1 MTDTVLIVDD
11 SLTVR
16 MDLQDAFDEAGFLTR
31 ACGTAAAAREAFA
44 GATFDVVVLDVLLP
58 DGDGVDLLRELR
70 ASPDLSGAVVLMLSS
85 EAEVKDRMRG
95 LRTGA
100 DEYVGKPYDTHY
112 VVAKA
117 RERLRER
124 QAIADASGSTIL
136 VVDDSITFR
145 EALRQ
150 ALEEAGYVVRVVG
163 SGEEGLR
170 AAAVERPTAMVV
182 DSVLPGLDGA
192 GVIRRLRLDI
202 ALRDMPCLLL
212 TGSEGHEAELRAFEA
227 GADAFARKEEGVEL
241 ILARL
246 AAVLRSAATTSSDKV
261 TSLLGP
267 KRILAVDDS
276 PTYLAE
282 LASMLRDEGYDV
294 VQARSGQEA
303 LELLA
308 LQTMDC
314 ILLDLMMPGLS
325 GLDTCRQIKT
335 APVVRDI
342 PLIMLTSV
350 DDRATM
356 LDALEA
362 GADDY
367 IQKSSEFEVLKARV
381 RAQLRRKQFE
391 DDNRRVRV
399 ELHAVEL
406 EAAKAR
412 AARALAESRAWLL
425 EVLEQKNQA
434 LTAANAELL
443 TSQIEIAQTN
453 RELASANQA
462 KTEFLSTMSHELR
475 TPLNAIIGFSE
486 ILRDGIAGPLA
497 PRQHEFAGHICDSGK
512 HLLALINDI
521 LDLSKIEA
529 GKAEI
534 ELEPVDL
541 DHVLADALE
550 IVRERANARHVQ
562 LAVIATGRSDPL
574 RVDRRR
580 LKQIVYN
587 LLSNAVKFT
596 PAQGRVTLEARLVDR
611 RQAAAGLP
619 GFPLGRRLPLPDNE
633 FESFVEI
640 SVSDSGIGI
649 SADDLNHLFTP
660 FTQIKNE
667 LARTTEGTGLGLV
680 TVARLAQMHGGTV
693 AVTSSPQVGSCF
705 SVWLPWRNSETT
717 SEPDLEPPLTDVFSR
732 PLALVVEDDA
742 KAAGLM
748 RIQLEAVGF
757 KVRHAASA
765 EAALALVPDCTPDLI
780 TLDIVLPGMDGW
792 DFLARIKELPTW
804 TDIPVVV
811 VSVAAD
817 HEVGLSLGAAAVMQ
831 KPIGRTEFAHELEKL
846 GFAPEPDREVKVLVV
861 DDDPNTVDLMSAYL
875 CRPGYSVLRAFGGQ
889 EGIELTQ
896 RHLPDVVVLDL
907 LMPDVGGIEVV
918 EALKRD
924 QATAQIPVIMVAARQ
939 FSPDDR
945 RQLNRHVLSV
955 IDKGDLGQDRFL
967 GEVRRAF
974 GRPIRLQ

>member
-16 MDLQDAFDEAGFLTR
+16 MDLQEAFDNAGFATQ
-31 ACGTAAAAREAFA
+31 ACGTALAAREAFGGPA
-44 GATFDVVVLDVLLP
+44 VDVIVLDVLLP
-58 DGDGVDLLRELR
+58 DGDGVELLRELR
-70 ASPDLSGAVVLMLSS
+70 TSPVQSGAVVMMLST
-85 EAEVKDRMRG
+85 EAEVKDRVRG
-95 LRTGA
+95 LSTGA
-100 DEYVGKPYDTHY
+100 DEYVGKPYDAHY

-117 RERLRER
+117 RELLRAR
-124 QAIADASGSTIL
+124 QAIVNPERSSIL
-136 VVDDSITFR
+136 VIDDSVTFR

-150 ALEEAGYVVRVVG
+150 ALEEEGYAVRVVG

-170 AAAVERPTAMVV
+170 AAAAERPSAVVV
-182 DSVLPGLDGA
+182 DSMLPGLDGP
-192 GVIRRLRLDI
+192 GVIRRLRLDT
-202 ALRDMPCLLL
+202 ALLGMPCLLL
-212 TGSEGHEAELRAFEA
+212 TGSESRDAELRAFEA
-227 GADAFARKEEGVEL
+227 GADAFARKEEGVDL
-241 ILARL
+241 IMARL
-246 AAVLRSAATTSSDKV
+246 AAVLRSATPSAAKSA
-261 TSLLGP
+261 SLLGP

-282 LASMLRDEGYDV
+282 LAAMLRDEGYDV
-294 VQARSGQEA
+294 VQARSGDEA
-303 LELLA
+303 LVLLS
-308 LQTMDC
+308 LQAMDC
-314 ILLDLMMPGLS
+314 ILLDLVMPGLD
-325 GLDTCRQIKT
+325 GRETCRRIKT
-335 APVVRDI
+335 APALRDI
-342 PLIMLTSV
+342 PLIMLTSIT
-350 DDRATM
+350 DRSAM

-367 IQKSSEFEVLKARV
+367 INKSSEFDVLKARV

-391 DDNRRVRV
+391 DDNRRIRG

-406 EAAKAR
+406 EAAEAR
-412 AARALAESRAWLL
+412 AARALADSRAELL
-425 EVLEQKNQA
+425 AALEQKNEA
-434 LTAANAELL
+434 LESANTELKS
-443 TSQIEIAQTN
+443 SQRAIAQTN

-486 ILRDGIAGPLA
+486 ILRDGIAGPLTA
-497 PRQHEFAGHICDSGK
+497 RQHEFAGHICDSGK

-534 ELEPVDL
+534 DLEPVDI
-541 DHVLADALE
+541 DMVLTDTLE
-550 IVRERANARHVQ
+550 IVRDRANARTVQ
-562 LAVIATGRSDPL
+562 LEIIGTGHPHPVRA
-574 RVDRRR
+574 DRRR
-580 LKQIVYN
+580 LKQIAYN

-596 PAQGRVTLEARLVDR
+596 PQGGQVSLRARLVDR
-611 RQAAAGLP
+611 QQAERALPGLP
-619 GFPLGRRLPLPDNE
+619 TGRRMPLPDNE
-633 FESFVEI
+633 FRRFVEI
-640 SVSDSGIGI
+640 SVTDTGIGI
-649 SADDLNHLFTP
+649 SPANLDKLFTP

-667 LARTTEGTGLGLV
+667 LAPSTEGTGLGLV
-680 TVARLAQMHGGTV
+680 TVARLAQMHGGAV
-693 AVTSSPQVGSCF
+693 AVTSEAGLGSCF
-705 SVWLPWRNSETT
+705 TVWLPWRDGETT
-717 SEPDLEPPLTDVFSR
+717 SDTAFEAPLTEAFSR

-748 RIQLEAVGF
+748 RIQLETAGF
-757 KVRHAASA
+757 RVRRAASA
-765 EAALALVPDCTPDLI
+765 EAALALVPECTPDLI
-780 TLDIVLPGMDGW
+780 TLDILLPGMDGW

-831 KPIGRTEFAHELEKL
+831 KPIGRNDFAHELEKL
-846 GFAPEPDREVKVLVV
+846 GFEPAPDREVKVLVV

-875 CRPGYSVLRAFGGQ
+875 CQPGYSVLRAFGGQ

-918 EALKRD
+918 EALKRNE
-924 QATAQIPVIMVAARQ
+924 ATAQIPVIVVASRQ
-939 FSPDDR
+939 FTPDDR
-945 RQLNRHVLSV
+945 EQLNRHALSV
-955 IDKGDLGQDRFL
+955 IDKSGLGRERFL

-974 GRPIRLQ
+974 SRPARV

>member
-16 MDLQDAFDEAGFLTR
+16 MDLQEAFDNAGFESR
-31 ACGTAAAAREAFA
+31 ACGTAAAAREAFVA
-44 GATFDVVVLDVLLP
+44 EPADVIVLDVLLP
-58 DGDGVDLLRELR
+58 DGDGVELLRELR
-70 ASPDLSGAVVLMLSS
+70 ASPTLSGAVVMMLST
-85 EAEVKDRMRG
+85 EAEVKDRVRG
-95 LRTGA
+95 LSTGA

-117 RERLRER
+117 RELLRARREANGNGR
-124 QAIADASGSTIL
+124 SKIL
-136 VVDDSITFR
+136 VIDDSITFR

-150 ALEEAGYVVRVVG
+150 VLDESGYEVRVVG

-170 AAAVERPTAMVV
+170 AAAVERPNAVVV
-182 DSVLPGLDGA
+182 DSELPGIDGA
-192 GVIRRLRLDI
+192 GVIRRLRLDT
-202 ALRDMPCLLL
+202 ALRGMPCLLL
-212 TGSEGHEAELRAFEA
+212 TGSEDRDAELRAFEA
-227 GADAFARKEEGVEL
+227 GADAFARKDEGVDL

-246 AAVLRSAATTSSDKV
+246 AAVLRSAATPSTEQV
-261 TSLLGP
+261 ASLLGP

-282 LASMLRDEGYDV
+282 LAATLRDEGYDV
-294 VQARSGQEA
+294 VAARSGEEA

-308 LQTMDC
+308 LQAMDC
-314 ILLDLMMPGLS
+314 ILLDLVMPGL
-325 GLDTCRQIKT
+325 GGHETCRRIKT
-335 APVVRDI
+335 APVLRDI
-342 PLIMLTSV
+342 PLIMLTSIT
-350 DDRATM
+350 DRAAM
-356 LDALEA
+356 IDALEA

-367 IQKSSEFEVLKARV
+367 IHKTSELEVVKARV

-391 DDNRRVRV
+391 DDRRRARG
-399 ELHAVEL
+399 EQHAIEL
-406 EAAKAR
+406 EAAEAR
-412 AARALAESRAWLL
+412 AARALADSRAELL
-425 EVLEQKNQA
+425 QALEQKNEA
-434 LTAANAELL
+434 LETANTELQ
-443 TSQIEIAQTN
+443 TSQQAIAQTN

-486 ILRDGIAGPLA
+486 ILRDGIAGPLS
-497 PRQHEFAGHICDSGK
+497 PRQQEFAGHICDSGK

-534 ELEPVDL
+534 DLEPVDI
-541 DHVLADALE
+541 DAVLTDALE
-550 IVRERANARHVQ
+550 IVRDRANARGVR
-562 LAVIATGRSDPL
+562 LEIIRTGSTDPL

-580 LKQIVYN
+580 LKQIAYN

-596 PAQGRVTLEARLVDR
+596 PAGGEVCLRARQVDR
-611 RQAAAGLP
+611 QQAERALP
-619 GFPLGRRLPLPDNE
+619 GFACGRRMPLPDNE
-633 FESFVEI
+633 FQRFVEI

-649 SADDLNHLFTP
+649 SPANLEKLFTP
-660 FTQIKNE
+660 FTQIRND
-667 LARTTEGTGLGLV
+667 LAPPTEGTGLGLV

-693 AVTSSPQVGSCF
+693 AVTSEAGLGSWF
-705 SVWLPWRNSETT
+705 TVWLPWRGNESQADSCNEA
-717 SEPDLEPPLTDVFSR
+717 PLTDTFNR

-748 RIQLEAVGF
+748 RIQLEAAGF
-757 KVRHAASA
+757 RVRRAASA
-765 EAALALVPDCTPDLI
+765 EAALALVPECTPDLI
-780 TLDIVLPGMDGW
+780 TLDILLPGMDGW

-817 HEVGLSLGAAAVMQ
+817 HEVGLSLGAAAVLQ
-831 KPIGRTEFAHELEKL
+831 KPIGRNEFAHELHKL
-846 GFAPEPDREVKVLVV
+846 GFDPEPDREVKVLVV

-875 CRPGYSVLRAFGGQ
+875 SRPGYSVLRAFGGQ

-918 EALKRD
+918 EALKRNE
-924 QATAQIPVIMVAARQ
+924 ATAQIPVIVVASRQ
-939 FSPDDR
+939 FSSDDR
-945 RQLNRHVLSV
+945 EQLNRHVLSV
-955 IDKGDLGQDRFL
+955 VDKGGLARERFL

-974 GRPIRLQ
+974 GRPARV